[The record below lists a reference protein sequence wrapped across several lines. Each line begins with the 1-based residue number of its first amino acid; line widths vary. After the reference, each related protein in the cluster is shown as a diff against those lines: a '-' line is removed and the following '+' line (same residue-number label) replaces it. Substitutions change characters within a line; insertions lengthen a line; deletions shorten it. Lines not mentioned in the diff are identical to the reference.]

1 MNMTVSSLPQRVFD
15 LMYARDGF
23 SRWLGIELIAVG
35 EGTATLRMAVRPEML
50 NGFAVAHGGI
60 TYSLA
65 DSAFAF
71 ACNSFG
77 RLSVS
82 IETSITHT
90 QAVRAGDVLIAEAR
104 LITHSNK
111 IGTYQA
117 TVTNQSGDIVAVF
130 KGICYKTD
138 KQLDTDAQESSFETR
153 TAQ

>member
-1 MNMTVSSLPQRVFD
+1 MTTDSSLPQRVFD

-90 QAVRAGDVLIAEAR
+90 QAVRAGDVLVAEAR

-117 TVTNQSGDIVAVF
+117 TVTNQSGEIVAVF

-138 KQLDTDAQESSFETR
+138 KQLDTGAQESSSETR

>member
-1 MNMTVSSLPQRVFD
+1 
-15 LMYARDGF
+15 MYARDGF

>member
-1 MNMTVSSLPQRVFD
+1 MTVSSLPQRVFD